1 MPDANGE
8 AGELAL
14 HIQVQE
20 AAFDTA
26 AELARLVRP
35 GQSGAQASFTGFV
48 RDFGDAREVCAI
60 TLEHYPGMTE
70 AALHDIAQDA
80 ARRWPLHA
88 VSIVHRVGHLAL
100 GEAIVF
106 VGVTSAHRRAAFA
119 ACEFIMD
126 MLKTRAPFWKKEHCA
141 DGSAQW
147 VAARHGDTEAAH
159 RWQAPDDAP

>member
-1 MPDANGE
+1 MPRANGE

-20 AAFDTA
+20 AALEVA
-26 AELARLVRP
+26 AELAHLQRF
-35 GQSGAQASFTGFV
+35 GQSGAQATFTGFV

-70 AALHDIAQDA
+70 AALHDIAQEA

-88 VSIVHRVGHLAL
+88 VRILHRVGYVAL

-106 VGVTSAHRRAAFA
+106 VGVASAHRRAAFA

-126 MLKTRAPFWKKEHCA
+126 MLKTRAPFWKKEHCT

-147 VAARHGDTEAAH
+147 VAARHGDSEAAR
-159 RWQAPDDAP
+159 RWQVL